1 MRTSA
6 RWWTKAKATC
16 PLSCLVYTYAGPR
29 GSIALP
35 NRVIKRM
42 KHTWLLLARFGDNE
56 DQSCSCWLD
65 PSISRRPFPH
75 GASCV
80 KRANSVLLS
89 YFNYNLDSGSVF
101 RLRTSIYRPYSQS
114 MDNVHVALASPW
126 TLDTPQRTSGD
137 AQSSRVNYGL
147 LVLDAAWQGALVCA
161 EGDTGAC
168 IQ

>member
-1 MRTSA
+1 MVDEGRGDMPLILLCIHVCGAKGFYSSA
-6 RWWTKAKATC
+6 KQ
-16 PLSCLVYTYAGPR
+16 SQ
-29 GSIALP
+29 
-35 NRVIKRM
+35 NKRM
-42 KHTWLLLARFGDNE
+42 KHTWLLLARFGNNE
-56 DQSCSCWLD
+56 DQSCSCSLY

-80 KRANSVLLS
+80 KRANFVLLS
-89 YFNYNLDSGSVF
+89 YFNYNLDSSSVF

-126 TLDTPQRTSGD
+126 TLYTPQRTSGD

-147 LVLDAAWQGALVCA
+147 LVLDAAWQGASVYA
-161 EGDTGAC
+161 EGDTGVC